1 MKMQRSI
8 LPPRESIKFI
18 EDDEDDVNDD
28 LDIEADVE
36 ADLNDGEQ
44 HNNAKVIESNYPLS
58 FYRISSVCKKCLLY
72 AFQLLMHAIAAYD
85 NMN

>member
-18 EDDEDDVNDD
+18 EDDEDDVSDD
-28 LDIEADVE
+28 LDIEADVEDIEADVE

-44 HNNAKVIESNYPLS
+44 HDNAKVIEYNNTPSNQFRL
-58 FYRISSVCKKCLLY
+58 
-72 AFQLLMHAIAAYD
+72 
-85 NMN
+85 